1 MMDEHDS
8 EPRLGSDLLSCIE
21 ESLSHSTQ
29 ANNYFPGMIAA
40 FSNPLDINEEK
51 LVQTMH
57 SITKNRIINILSVCS
72 IYIHISVTLVC
83 HNGWVHYIQL
93 AMLKLKGLVM

>member
-1 MMDEHDS
+1 MMDEYDS
-8 EPRLGSDLLSCIE
+8 EPKLGSDLLSCIE

-51 LVQTMH
+51 LVQNHATV
-57 SITKNRIINILSVCS
+57 SLKIGLLIFSVCAVYT
-72 IYIHISVTLVC
+72 YILV
-83 HNGWVHYIQL
+83 
-93 AMLKLKGLVM
+93 